1 GIPYIG
7 WVKIFLTESG
17 MLIPLLVIV
26 SALLIISIVRDVI
39 KGEHKEE
46 EKDAEENKEELSV
59 KSQKEE

>member
-1 GIPYIG
+1 
-7 WVKIFLTESG
+7 